1 MKSALAKVSFIYFR
15 LRNYSLIKDIIKSVF
30 LYKFCLPH
38 SQSLE
43 LGNGTRHK
51 VCESIFPIFPVN
63 FSIIRFTQYLISELN
78 WKPKRPKTY
87 FMFSLYLVCLYTHYR
102 GTFFSWNKS
111 NLQYQKE
118 KNAGKGLPVIKN
130 LPSRNVG
137 WIGFTLVMLPIVW
150 CWHLLFMDDFLEAA
164 EKSLNCKLEKKH
176 VPVSK
181 STAG

>member
-1 MKSALAKVSFIYFR
+1 MKSALAKVPFIYFR

-51 VCESIFPIFPVN
+51 VSESIFPIFPVN
-63 FSIIRFTQYLISELN
+63 FSIIRLTHNFISELN
-78 WKPKRPKTY
+78 WEPKRPKTY
-87 FMFSLYLVCLYTHYR
+87 FMFSLYLISLQKHYR
-102 GTFFSWNKS
+102 RTLFSWNKS
-111 NLQYQKE
+111 NLQYRKE
-118 KNAGKGLPVIKN
+118 KNARKGLPVTKN

-137 WIGFTLVMLPIVW
+137 WIGFTLVMLPKVW
-150 CWHLLFMDDFLEAA
+150 CWHLLFMDEFSEAA

-181 STAG
+181 STAA